1 LKDSGEGSLA
11 VVSEMDPKDA
21 VKQLLMQ
28 ETYSWYYA
36 SYISIPF
43 Y

>member
-11 VVSEMDPKDA
+11 IVSEIDPKDA

-28 ETYSWYYA
+28 ETYSRYYA
-36 SYISIPF
+36 SYISIP
-43 Y
+43 